1 MSKTSRPPGVTTI
14 AVLYAISAMLVLV
27 QAYTAIISS
36 GFRAVIYLG
45 LGAVAAAAV
54 WGLLEAATW
63 GRYLTLG
70 LSVVLFFYSATI
82 VWPGMMNGEIVTV
95 LVWLVRMV
103 LHGWIVVYLLQ
114 PKIAATFNS
123 RRRASIG
130 IEPKNPV

>member
-1 MSKTSRPPGVTTI
+1 
-14 AVLYAISAMLVLV
+14 MLVLV